1 MRRRDFV
8 TFLGG
13 ALSCVT
19 IRRAQ
24 EPRRVIGVLGSAA
37 IPGSEAAFIK
47 GLEVAGFL
55 EGENISIERR
65 WADGQYDRL
74 PTQAAELG
82 NHVAVIVA
90 FDVPAAIAAKA
101 ATKSVP
107 IVFLTGADPVKLGL
121 VDSLKQPGGNLTG
134 VTNLLS
140 ALGPKQLELLHEL
153 LPSLTRVALLV
164 NPSNPNSRMDALAVQ
179 AAADAYGQHLEVLAA
194 STQNQLDTAFD
205 IMVRQRIEA
214 ILVKGDPF
222 FIDQRE
228 RLAALAAR
236 YAIPAIYS
244 LAVFVK
250 VGGLMSYGG
259 ALLDSYRQEGIYT
272 GKILN
277 GAKPADIPVQQ
288 STTFELEIN
297 LKTAK
302 ALGLGVPPSLLI
314 RADEVI
320 E

>member
-1 MRRRDFV
+1 VFW
-8 TFLGG
+8 
-13 ALSCVT
+13 A
-19 IRRAQ
+19 
-24 EPRRVIGVLGSAA
+24 AA

-55 EGENISIERR
+55 EGENISIERC

-101 ATKSVP
+101 ATNTVP
-107 IVFLTGADPVKLGL
+107 IVFLTGAGPVKLGL

-140 ALGPKQLELLHEL
+140 ALGPKQLELRHEL

-179 AAADAYGQHLEVLAA
+179 AAADAYGQHLEVLTA
-194 STQNQLDTAFD
+194 STQNQLDTAV
-205 IMVRQRIEA
+205 VRPRIEA
-214 ILVKGDPF
+214 VPVKGNPF
-222 FIDQRE
+222 FIDQRG

-244 LAVFVK
+244 LAVFVE

-259 ALLDSYRQEGIYT
+259 ALLDSYRQEGIRDLHRKNSQWRQAGGPT
-272 GKILN
+272 CPTEHHVR
-277 GAKPADIPVQQ
+277 ASDKPQD
-288 STTFELEIN
+288 
-297 LKTAK
+297 
-302 ALGLGVPPSLLI
+302 
-314 RADEVI
+314 R
-320 E
+320 

>member
-1 MRRRDFV
+1 MRRRDFI
-8 TFLGG
+8 TFLSG
-13 ALSCVT
+13 ATTWVAT
-19 IRRAQ
+19 ARAQ
-24 EPRRVIGVLGSAA
+24 ELRPVVGVLGSASFGA
-37 IPGSEAAFIK
+37 FPDTEAAFIK

-164 NPSNPNSRMDALAVQ
+164 NPSNPNS
-179 AAADAYGQHLEVLAA
+179 
-194 STQNQLDTAFD
+194 
-205 IMVRQRIEA
+205 
-214 ILVKGDPF
+214 
-222 FIDQRE
+222 
-228 RLAALAAR
+228 
-236 YAIPAIYS
+236 
-244 LAVFVK
+244 
-250 VGGLMSYGG
+250 
-259 ALLDSYRQEGIYT
+259 
-272 GKILN
+272 
-277 GAKPADIPVQQ
+277 
-288 STTFELEIN
+288 
-297 LKTAK
+297 
-302 ALGLGVPPSLLI
+302 
-314 RADEVI
+314 
-320 E
+320 